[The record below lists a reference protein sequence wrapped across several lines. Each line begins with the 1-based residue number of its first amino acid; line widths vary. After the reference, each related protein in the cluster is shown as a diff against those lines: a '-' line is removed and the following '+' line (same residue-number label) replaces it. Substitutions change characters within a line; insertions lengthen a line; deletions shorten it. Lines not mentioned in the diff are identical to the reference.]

1 MSVKTDER
9 LLKNRK
15 FSIDIEPV
23 STLALDGTFA
33 EIYLVSLT
41 LENVH
46 YEHDERAGK
55 RDNLFERLFVGKCY
69 RGFAPSLAD
78 AVDLMKRYVV
88 ALEEEF
94 AKQL

>member
-1 MSVKTDER
+1 VSVRTDER
-9 LLKNRK
+9 LLRNRK
-15 FSIDIEPV
+15 FSIEIEPV

-55 RDNLFERLFVGKCY
+55 RDNLFERFVGKCY